1 MADIVDSWMNLEDLK
16 LDHLNYSFQLIQ
28 LHGKLHCDGSI
39 RVDPSDPIP
48 KTMKKS
54 MVTDIILNID
64 SMSNGCH

>member
-16 LDHLNYSFQLIQ
+16 LDHLNYSFHLIQ

-48 KTMKKS
+48 KTMK
-54 MVTDIILNID
+54 
-64 SMSNGCH
+64 